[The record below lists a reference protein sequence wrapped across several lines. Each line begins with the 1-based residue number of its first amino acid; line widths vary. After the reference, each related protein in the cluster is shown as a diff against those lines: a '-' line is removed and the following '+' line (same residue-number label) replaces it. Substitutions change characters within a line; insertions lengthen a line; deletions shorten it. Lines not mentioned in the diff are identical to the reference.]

1 MAASP
6 AVHTETPRRSL
17 MRFYRSP
24 EPSVRRH
31 PALGSLRWFHG
42 KNCLY
47 IVILVCGPSRIASTA
62 MLPSYKGTTLT
73 QRHYRALRN
82 FERKR
87 SCPHEPPDFF
97 SERLAP
103 ESCTEAWAAKLTAA
117 RLHWPLRLFFGRQA
131 PTGATFY
138 RAECEGLS
146 AALGRLGQ
154 ATRPERPN
162 LHLHRGLQPASACR
176 SAVFVAVRRPQ
187 RRFLTSAAA
196 LRSAGAW
203 APVYLC
209 VRVRACAWFSMRACT
224 CIYVGVFLW
233 VCACVYVLGCGVCAC
248 VCLCVCGQE
257 RERVCVCACLY
268 VRVFMC
274 MCACMHVHV
283 YVYVCVCVCVYVSV
297 CVCARASVNA
307 GVRAFACV
315 CWVSVSVL
323 CARVYVCVYLHE
335 YLYMWIYI

>member
-146 AALGRLGQ
+146 AALGRLRHVAG
-154 ATRPERPN
+154 PERPC
-162 LHLHRGLQPASACR
+162 LHLPRGVQPASACR
-176 SAVFVAVRRPQ
+176 SAVLAAVRRPW
-187 RRFLTSAAA
+187 RGVLTSAAA

-203 APVYLC
+203 APRWSAWNTRRGLSVQSYTFFKACSPPPPAAALFLQPSGANGAGFCAVQKLCEVRGPERLCICVYAC
-209 VRVRACAWFSMRACT
+209 ERVRNF
-224 CIYVGVFLW
+224 
-233 VCACVYVLGCGVCAC
+233 
-248 VCLCVCGQE
+248 
-257 RERVCVCACLY
+257 
-268 VRVFMC
+268 
-274 MCACMHVHV
+274 
-283 YVYVCVCVCVYVSV
+283 
-297 CVCARASVNA
+297 
-307 GVRAFACV
+307 
-315 CWVSVSVL
+315 
-323 CARVYVCVYLHE
+323 
-335 YLYMWIYI
+335 